1 MADKLKFL
9 NIAQGSLEECRY
21 YIILARDLEYINN
34 EKYNELN
41 QEIEETSKL
50 VNAYYRGIKDRI
62 IL

>member
-50 VNAYYRGIKDRI
+50 INAYYRGIKDRI